1 MNLATEI
8 RPELWDAIS
17 KPYEAKMYSS
27 AVLEAFHCLSNVL
40 RERANVD
47 GDGASLVGQA
57 LGADSPRLRINKFET
72 ETEKNEQKGLE
83 QILRGLYLGIR
94 NPRSHE
100 QHVDTQPTADAVILF
115 IDYVLGIVCQA
126 KEPFTLDEWVERVF
140 DPSFVAS
147 DRYAALL
154 ASEVP
159 TKKRSDALITV
170 YRRKRS
176 GDGKNLRFIFAAFA
190 GILSEDQFSDFLGI
204 VSDELK
210 VIQDDSNIQT
220 ILQILPS
227 KLWPRIDEIARLR
240 IENKLILSIG
250 SRSYDPK
257 RPNSGPGWLGT
268 WAQGYVGHFTLK
280 KELLSVLLQKLRT
293 KDVREH
299 NYVSEYFVGSLADAI
314 DESWSVSSKAYYRTA
329 FVKAI
334 GEAVLN
340 PNGSKLLHD
349 EVPSLFYLVPIDWH
363 EPLLA
368 GLKPLEAT
376 DPEYYKTLVEARN
389 IANNDL
395 I

>member
-17 KPYEAKMYSS
+17 KPYESKMYSS
-27 AVLEAFHCLSNVL
+27 AVLEAFHYLSNVL

-57 LGADSPRLRINKFET
+57 LGGDSPRLRINKFET

-115 IDYVLGIVCQA
+115 IDYVLGIVGQA
-126 KEPFTLDEWVERVF
+126 KEPFTLEEWVERVF
-140 DPSFVAS
+140 DPNFVAS

-154 ASEVP
+154 VSEVP

-170 YRRKRS
+170 YRRKTS
-176 GDGKNLRFIFAAFA
+176 GEGKNLRYIFAAFA
-190 GILSEDQFSDFLGI
+190 GILSEDQFGDFLSV

-210 VIQDDSNIQT
+210 VIQDDSTIRT
-220 ILQILPS
+220 ILQILPN

-240 IENKLILSIG
+240 IENKLIHSIESG
-250 SRSYDPK
+250 SYDPK
-257 RPNSGPGWLGT
+257 RPNSAPGWLGT
-268 WAQGYVGHFTLK
+268 WAQGYVRHFTLK
-280 KELLSVLLQKLRT
+280 KELLSVLLQKLRN

-299 NYVSEYFVGSLADAI
+299 NYVAEYFMMDSLANAI
-314 DESWSVSSKAYYRTA
+314 DESWSTSTKAYYRSA
-329 FVKAI
+329 FIRAI
-334 GEAVLN
+334 AEAVLN
-340 PNGSKLLHD
+340 PNRSKLLHD
-349 EVPSLFYLVPIDWH
+349 VVPSLFYCVPMDWH

-368 GLKPLEAT
+368 CLKPLEET
-376 DPEYYKTLVEARN
+376 DLEYYKTLVEARDDTKN
-389 IANNDL
+389 EI
-395 I
+395 